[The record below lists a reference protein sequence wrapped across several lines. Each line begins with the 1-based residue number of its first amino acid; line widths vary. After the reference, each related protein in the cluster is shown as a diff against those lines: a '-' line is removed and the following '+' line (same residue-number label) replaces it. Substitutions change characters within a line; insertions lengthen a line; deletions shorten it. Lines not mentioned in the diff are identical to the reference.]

1 MAQPTVSDSGSSGAP
16 PLLVL
21 GPAAAFS
28 FGFTSGAVSASK
40 LAAKQFLAENA
51 HRLPTTVQ
59 GWYFYQKTKNYRVA
73 WSGIKGGL
81 RTGARLGLWTGAFL
95 GCEDLV
101 DRGCRAAVRQSGYD
115 DPDHVRSKWISGTV
129 SGGAL
134 AGVAGWYYRLHRASG
149 PRRLALGLAMGALAG
164 GTIDL
169 RDWLRGKL
177 PDAAEQAAPA
187 AAT

>member
-1 MAQPTVSDSGSSGAP
+1 M
-16 PLLVL
+16 
-21 GPAAAFS
+21 
-28 FGFTSGAVSASK
+28 
-40 LAAKQFLAENA
+40 
-51 HRLPTTVQ
+51 
-59 GWYFYQKTKNYRVA
+59 A

-134 AGVAGWYYRLHRASG
+134 AGVAGWYCTSIRYGASPDRSGLRPVPSGNRHAHATCSPCFADRLHRASG

>member
-1 MAQPTVSDSGSSGAP
+1 MPAQVETLPASSGAP

-28 FGFTSGAVSASK
+28 FGFTSGVVSASK
-40 LAAKQFLAENA
+40 LASKQFLAENA

-95 GCEDLV
+95 GCEELV
-101 DRGCRAAVRQSGYD
+101 DRACRFAVDRSGVD
-115 DPDHVRSKWISGTV
+115 DPDRVKSKWISGTV
-129 SGGAL
+129 AGAGL
-134 AGVAGWYYRLHRASG
+134 ATAAGWYYRLHRASA
-149 PRRLALGLAMGALAG
+149 PRRLAIGLAMGALAG
-164 GTIDL
+164 ATIDL

-177 PDAAEQAAPA
+177 PARSTEQAA
-187 AAT
+187 T